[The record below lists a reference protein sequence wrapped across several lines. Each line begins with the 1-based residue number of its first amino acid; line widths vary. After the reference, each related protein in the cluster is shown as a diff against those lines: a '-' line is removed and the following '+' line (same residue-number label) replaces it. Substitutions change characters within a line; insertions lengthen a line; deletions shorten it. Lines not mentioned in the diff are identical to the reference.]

1 LVPKARTAASGGG
14 WAVRAATALVIL
26 SSVRSVPAEDW
37 KAPRQLTGLNGELG
51 TYEEVQKKLEHLGW
65 QDVDPTT
72 EKSTRSL
79 KDLYDGQMAWR
90 KVLESIEVSFNYFL
104 HRYRQSARVLAQKR
118 QKQAVP
124 DDYAFEA
131 QIAVKDEKR
140 FTHTRNTT
148 PSKKPPASSTT
159 SKSRRRP
166 RPDPEFVYAYN
177 GAAMKS
183 FEPFRSIGH
192 IHRAK
197 LDAVETRHMWYFNS
211 ISIPTG
217 PGAARQRESAWYVPV
232 ALSLPTAYRVLPTL
246 QKVDGFP
253 CHVVTSGPDT
263 LWIDAEHGFSVRRR
277 VWFQMTNL
285 SRPPVLA
292 FIYVNKDIRPCTEDI
307 WLPHECYRIDFG
319 GTLEPADAQ
328 GVLTEV
334 HTVMAKEIHVN
345 TVADDLF
352 ELAFPP
358 GTNVQD
364 LVANKSY
371 LVPHGEHLLDDAIA
385 RANPIIDGEVK
396 PFRSGAGFRSIWRQL
411 LILNV
416 AALIVA
422 GGGVL
427 WRRRQVRG

>member
-1 LVPKARTAASGGG
+1 LVPKARTAATGGG
-14 WAVRAATALVIL
+14 WAVGAAIALVIL
-26 SSVRSVPAEDW
+26 NSVRSVPAEDW
-37 KAPRQLTGLNGELG
+37 RTPRQFIGLNGELG
-51 TYEEVQKKLEHLGW
+51 TYEEVQKKLERLGW
-65 QDVDPTT
+65 QDVDLTT
-72 EKSTRSL
+72 EKPTRSL

-90 KVLESIEVSFNYFL
+90 KALENIEVSFGYSL
-104 HRYRQSARVLAQKR
+104 HRYRQSARVIAQR
-118 QKQAVP
+118 QQKHAVP
-124 DDYAFEA
+124 DDFAFEA
-131 QIAVKDEKR
+131 QVAIKDEKR
-140 FTHTRNTT
+140 FTHIRNTT
-148 PSKKPPASSTT
+148 PSKRPPATSPSS
-159 SKSRRRP
+159 KFKHA

-197 LDAVETRHMWYFNS
+197 LDSVDSRHMWYFDS
-211 ISIPTG
+211 ISIPIG
-217 PGAARQRESAWYVPV
+217 PGATRQRDSAWYVPV
-232 ALSLPTAYRVLPTL
+232 ALSLSTAYRVLSKL

-277 VWFQMTNL
+277 VWFQMA
-285 SRPPVLA
+285 SPSQPPVLA
-292 FIYVNKDIRPCTEDI
+292 FIYVNKDIRPCTEEV
-307 WLPHECYRIDFG
+307 WLPYECYRLDFG
-319 GTLEPADAQ
+319 GTMEPANAQ

-334 HTVMAKEIHVN
+334 HTVMAKGIQVN
-345 TVADDLF
+345 TVTDDLF

-385 RANPIIDGEVK
+385 RASPIIDGEVK

-411 LILNV
+411 LILNF

-427 WRRRQVRG
+427 WRRRRVRG

>member
-1 LVPKARTAASGGG
+1 
-14 WAVRAATALVIL
+14 
-26 SSVRSVPAEDW
+26 
-37 KAPRQLTGLNGELG
+37 
-51 TYEEVQKKLEHLGW
+51 
-65 QDVDPTT
+65 
-72 EKSTRSL
+72 
-79 KDLYDGQMAWR
+79 
-90 KVLESIEVSFNYFL
+90 
-104 HRYRQSARVLAQKR
+104 
-118 QKQAVP
+118 
-124 DDYAFEA
+124 
-131 QIAVKDEKR
+131 
-140 FTHTRNTT
+140 
-148 PSKKPPASSTT
+148 
-159 SKSRRRP
+159 
-166 RPDPEFVYAYN
+166 
-177 GAAMKS
+177 MKS

-197 LDAVETRHMWYFNS
+197 LDAVESRHNWYFDS

-217 PGAARQRESAWYVPV
+217 AGAARQRESAWYVPV

-292 FIYVNKDIRPCTEDI
+292 FIYVNKDFRPCTEDI

-319 GTLEPADAQ
+319 GTLEPANAQ

-334 HTVMAKEIHVN
+334 HTVMVKEIHVN
-345 TVADDLF
+345 TVTDDLF